1 MSKPGLA
8 EILSLWSLCLLF
20 LTATPWTSCV
30 FAQIAGGP
38 EKQKIEALITRVALA
53 LEGGGET
60 VTATADAP
68 DGDGVASQVE
78 TLTLTPGTV
87 YNGSVEVY
95 NDLADEP
102 VEQDITAEIEEEDDE
117 HQFFY
122 TVGGFG
128 DNVRVDITDFDDNE
142 LPLGLSF
149 QVTAT
154 DAASGSGTLN
164 VVLSHYDDEPK
175 NGVDRSDET
184 DIDVTFP
191 VEIAP

>member
-1 MSKPGLA
+1 MTPITKT
-8 EILSLWSLCLLF
+8 
-20 LTATPWTSCV
+20 LTY
-30 FAQIAGGP
+30 IAGLVLCALMLSACDSTEPDDDEGAG
-38 EKQKIEALITRVALA
+38 EEELITRVVLA

-60 VTATADAP
+60 VTATADDP
-68 DGDGVASQVE
+68 DGDGVDIQVE

-102 VEQDITAEIEEEDDE
+102 AEQDVTAEIEEEDDE